1 VNGVIALG
9 LGIALCGI
17 AVGAEPQ
24 ERITRLSLDEAVSL
38 AARENPALRAKEFE
52 RQAVSAGEITAGLR
66 PNPTLGLGAEQ
77 FTPGGPK
84 AGGDALAL
92 AQYTVILNQT
102 LELGGKRGRRIDSAR
117 AATRVTGY
125 ELDDA
130 RRQILYLVKKA
141 FTDSQTARDSL
152 ALAEQNLLSLDEVE
166 RIQRSRAEK
175 GDISELELLRIQVQ
189 RFALERDA
197 VDARQALRAAKIA
210 LRTVIGGDRV
220 VENVEIVGDLTL
232 RDVSATPIDLY
243 RRALANRPDLRAA
256 QAARE
261 KAEADIKL
269 AQANAW
275 TDITPGIEYQR
286 IGPDNTI
293 GVVLSLPLRI
303 FDRNQGEIART
314 RADQRRAAA
323 AREAVAVQAL
333 ADVDTALAALGA
345 ERAKLTLLRD
355 TYLVKAQQARDITDY
370 AYRRG
375 GVSLLDFLDAQRTYR
390 DTAAEY
396 VRSLGSYWTSL
407 YQLEAAVGGS
417 LED

>member
-1 VNGVIALG
+1 M
-9 LGIALCGI
+9 
-17 AVGAEPQ
+17 
-24 ERITRLSLDEAVSL
+24 
-38 AARENPALRAKEFE
+38 
-52 RQAVSAGEITAGLR
+52 
-66 PNPTLGLGAEQ
+66 
-77 FTPGGPK
+77 
-84 AGGDALAL
+84 
-92 AQYTVILNQT
+92 
-102 LELGGKRGRRIDSAR
+102 
-117 AATRVTGY
+117 TGY
-125 ELDDA
+125 ELEDV

-141 FTDSQTARDSL
+141 FTDGQTARDSL

-189 RFALERDA
+189 RFAFERDA

-220 VENVEIVGDLTL
+220 AENFEIVGDLTL

-269 AQANAW
+269 ARANAW

-396 VRSLGSYWTSL
+396 VRALGSYWTSL